1 MAGRRGA
8 VVHLPRYAALQGL
21 GGRDLADRLHM
32 QIARSPA
39 ETTALPLRAEA
50 VDAVGREV
58 RQEGQADSEI
68 NDEVLRCLVVSRRP
82 RPAIFLC
89 FFSRCCAAARRPV
102 AVHAVPLPIAPL
114 PICGPRRAG
123 PAAAAVH
130 ISPSRGA
137 ICLVA
142 TYAAPKTLQK
152 KGNCPPYNTAGLCW
166 EGGERG
172 HPDDEIVLPFCVS

>member
-8 VVHLPRYAALQGL
+8 VVHLPRHAALQGL
-21 GGRDLADRLHM
+21 AGRDLADRLHM

-58 RQEGQADSEI
+58 RQEGQTDSEI
-68 NDEVLRCLVVSRRP
+68 NDEVLRCLVVSRIP
-82 RPAIFLC
+82 RPAIFFNY

-114 PICGPRRAG
+114 PICGSRRAG

-142 TYAAPKTLQK
+142 TYAAPKTVQK
-152 KGNCPPYNTAGLCW
+152 KELPTLQHSRTVLGGRG
-166 EGGERG
+166 EGTPG
-172 HPDDEIVLPFCVS
+172 